1 MDNFVNVADLILRYM
16 VLPILGLVGW
26 LMKKIMD
33 MDRNRQ
39 EMTTDIRVLE
49 AKMEAHAEASK
60 TSYKTLKET
69 MDKAIAKLDGIEQY
83 LRDKK

>member
-1 MDNFVNVADLILRYM
+1 MDNFVNVADLILRFM

-83 LRDKK
+83 LREKK